1 MFNMFTDEI
10 GKTIGKHQVVPCPS
24 IGRYKSLEEPKA
36 PRPHYLL
43 PHRHRSP
50 SKSHLYPLQKI
61 EQGVETVE
69 DKCNNNANFLVDSN
83 IDAVV
88 YKGKSL
94 PLRTVKCE
102 CSPANEASSII
113 HVHAGAT
120 WDS

>member
-1 MFNMFTDEI
+1 MN
-10 GKTIGKHQVVPCPS
+10 PP
-24 IGRYKSLEEPKA
+24 A
-36 PRPHYLL
+36 RPHYLL

-88 YKGKSL
+88 YKGKVSL
-94 PLRTVKCE
+94 ATFY
-102 CSPANEASSII
+102 SFDAS
-113 HVHAGAT
+113 
-120 WDS
+120 D